1 MLISP
6 SSERCRSS
14 AILPSSSAIGFS
26 KSRKLCMS
34 AYLAQPL
41 APGTPPSR
49 RAESALSRA
58 LRFHMPQSG
67 AGIKRP
73 APLLRECRTARLRA
87 GTSAL
92 GDLTRLLYH
101 HIGLPDGGDVDEAAG
116 QRPGAQHG
124 KPSGGER
131 GGQSG
136 KITGVA

>member
-73 APLLRECRTARLRA
+73 APLLRECRHARLLA
-87 GTSAL
+87 GPSAL
-92 GDLTRLLYH
+92 GVLTCLLDNH
-101 HIGLPDGGDVDEAAG
+101 LGTLVGGDLDVAFVHRHAAL
-116 QRPGAQHG
+116 PFL
-124 KPSGGER
+124 
-131 GGQSG
+131 
-136 KITGVA
+136 